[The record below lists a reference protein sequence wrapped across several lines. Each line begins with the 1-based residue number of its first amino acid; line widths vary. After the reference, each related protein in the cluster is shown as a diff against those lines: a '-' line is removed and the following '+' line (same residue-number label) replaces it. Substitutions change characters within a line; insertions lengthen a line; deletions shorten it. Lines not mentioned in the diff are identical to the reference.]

1 MVIFNTVANKIKGLF
16 ERGSPLCTYL
26 LYLHTLLYMCICD
39 DPLPIFLLLHA
50 GVLSLHSIVPRLPF
64 ASNHLGISEDSTVAL
79 LCCLMELFDENAD
92 NARSAEMSH
101 DHHVISL

>member
-1 MVIFNTVANKIKGLF
+1 MHIPFSTYIFTYIF
-16 ERGSPLCTYL
+16 YCT
-26 LYLHTLLYMCICD
+26 CD
-39 DPLPIFLLLHA
+39 DPLPIFLSLHA
-50 GVLSLHSIVPRLPF
+50 GILSLHSIVPRLPF

-101 DHHVISL
+101 DYHVIGL